1 MPSRTPNPPRLS
13 RASLL
18 VFCLLACSGCEN
30 TNLQLAAEAGL
41 EAVQAATLSDREV
54 QQLAQQAALQSDSK
68 NRLAEPDSSHA
79 RRLARLIGQDLEAD
93 GFRFTCKVYLS
104 PEVNA
109 FAMADGTIRIYS
121 GLMDMLDDDEL
132 RFVIGHEMGHVALEH
147 IHKQLRLAYASSAAR
162 KAIASVDSA
171 AGDIARSQLG
181 GFVQQLMGA
190 QFSQIEEKEADD
202 YGLKFLKE
210 KGYDPDA
217 AVSALNKLATLGN
230 DHSFLS
236 SHPAPGARA
245 KRLTLQLAGKAASL
259 EEQKQGLLQKSKQL
273 LISAYAKLQ
282 SIIQW
287 LGNFL

>member
-109 FAMADGTIRIYS
+109 FARADGTIRIYS
-121 GLMDMLDDDEL
+121 GLMDLMDDGEL
-132 RFVIGHEMGHVALEH
+132 RFVLGHEMGHVVRNHIRKKLQLAHVAGAL
-147 IHKQLRLAYASSAAR
+147 R
-162 KAIASVDSA
+162 KGIASQANTVGALA
-171 AGDIARSQLG
+171 ASQLG
-181 GFVQQLMGA
+181 GFTEMLVNA
-190 QFSQIEEKEADD
+190 QFSQQEEREADD
-202 YGLKFLKE
+202 YGAAFLE
-210 KGYDPDA
+210 RQGSGSGP
-217 AVSALNKLATLGN
+217 AVSALRKLAALGN
-230 DHSFLS
+230 DHSFLA

-245 KRLTLQLAGKAASL
+245 DRLEKGPTAPAGTGRTLANALARLRLMAAPL
-259 EEQKQGLLQKSKQL
+259 YEEIKTLL
-273 LISAYAKLQ
+273 SAPP
-282 SIIQW
+282 SP
-287 LGNFL
+287 